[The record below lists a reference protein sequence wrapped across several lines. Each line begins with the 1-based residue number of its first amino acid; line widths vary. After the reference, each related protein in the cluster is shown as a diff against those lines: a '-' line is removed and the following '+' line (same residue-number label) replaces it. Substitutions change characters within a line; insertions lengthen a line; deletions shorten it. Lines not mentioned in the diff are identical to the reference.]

1 MNHQPFENWLLSEEP
16 LTDEQSQALKMH
28 LDTCE
33 KCCQIE
39 SAWDGVQSLVRE
51 APILAPAPGFT
62 VRWQERQA
70 AQRRKN
76 HQRQSWILFVI
87 TGGIAAGLFV
97 ALGISILSVVKEPDQ
112 LLIFSVYRLVSFLI
126 QVEAAGGF
134 LTQMMKSLA
143 SAIPLAV
150 WIGLIGLASMV
161 SVLWFV
167 LFKRLITERRVVQ

>member
-1 MNHQPFENWLLSEEP
+1 
-16 LTDEQSQALKMH
+16 
-28 LDTCE
+28 
-33 KCCQIE
+33 
-39 SAWDGVQSLVRE
+39 
-51 APILAPAPGFT
+51 

-97 ALGISILSVVKEPDQ
+97 ALGISILSVLKEPDQ